1 VYRRKQLEA
10 AERYATLETAGPRGK
25 GNLAIAISTMGDQL
39 WLGGQA
45 NDALQHYFRAE
56 PLFQEV
62 AYHSNKGPRGK
73 YLLGLLYERITLVQ
87 LFKGDI
93 PAAKAAAQAALK
105 LSTELSGSDPRDAQS
120 GVTLIEDYKLVA
132 DLESRTGHDRDASI
146 HMEKAF
152 ALMPKLVA
160 QSPND
165 TEVQAMK
172 ADLNTTAGDIA
183 SRKRNYRRAL
193 KYYETSIGVLSA
205 VLSANAKNSGA
216 GQRLAGTHNSAGRA
230 QLGLH
235 NFEAAEASFRKA
247 LSLVDQASKASH
259 PNMQVLYTLADAYT
273 GLGDVEAS
281 HASDLRLKREVR
293 VQRWQQ
299 SATWYRQSVDVWRRV
314 PEVGRVSPDAFDCI
328 SPAAVAR
335 RLSQAEANVQK
346 VSGATP

>member
-1 VYRRKQLEA
+1 
-10 AERYATLETAGPRGK
+10 
-25 GNLAIAISTMGDQL
+25 
-39 WLGGQA
+39 
-45 NDALQHYFRAE
+45 
-56 PLFQEV
+56 
-62 AYHSNKGPRGK
+62 
-73 YLLGLLYERITLVQ
+73 
-87 LFKGDI
+87 
-93 PAAKAAAQAALK
+93 
-105 LSTELSGSDPRDAQS
+105 
-120 GVTLIEDYKLVA
+120 
-132 DLESRTGHDRDASI
+132 
-146 HMEKAF
+146 
-152 ALMPKLVA
+152 
-160 QSPND
+160 
-165 TEVQAMK
+165 MK

-230 QLGLH
+230 QLGVL
-235 NFEAAEASFRKA
+235 NFEPAEASFRKA

-259 PNMQVLYTLADAYT
+259 PNMQILYTLADAYT

-293 VQRWQQ
+293 VQHWQQ
-299 SATWYRQSVDVWRRV
+299 SATWYRQSADVWRRV

-328 SPAAVAR
+328 SPTAVAR